1 MKTFHV
7 GEFKSKFSE
16 ILNQIRKGE
25 EIAIAFGRKKEKVAV
40 ILPYLKYKKNKKRKL
55 GILENKAAF
64 SIQRNFKI
72 TEKELFEA

>member
-1 MKTFHV
+1 MKTLHV

-72 TEKELFEA
+72 TEKDLLDA